1 MTPAINLAKQQNLDY
16 QLHEY
21 IHDSNAPSFGLEAAE
36 KLGVDVTQ
44 VFKTLVV
51 MTESGTLA
59 VAILPVHKTLNFK
72 KMALGAWLCVGRC
85 FTLRRRARFMRAGR
99 LLLFSCLIFVF
110 CCVAV
115 FAKALSANKVLS
127 CKKVQMAE
135 PKQVERSTG
144 YVLGGVSPLGQKKR
158 LATIIDSSAESQPT
172 IYVSAGRRGLEIEL
186 PPLQL
191 ASTLKAHFSNII
203 DD

>member
-72 KMALGAWLCVGRC
+72 KMA
-85 FTLRRRARFMRAGR
+85 
-99 LLLFSCLIFVF
+99 
-110 CCVAV
+110 
-115 FAKALSANKVLS
+115 KALSANKVLF
-127 CKKVQMAE
+127 VQKSANGRA
-135 PKQVERSTG
+135 KTSGAQYWLCVG
-144 YVLGGVSPLGQKKR
+144 AVL
-158 LATIIDSSAESQPT
+158 
-172 IYVSAGRRGLEIEL
+172 
-186 PPLQL
+186 
-191 ASTLKAHFSNII
+191 AH
-203 DD
+203 

>member
-1 MTPAINLAKQQNLDY
+1 MTPAINLAKQRNLDY

-21 IHDSNAPSFGLEAAE
+21 THDSNAPSFGLEAAE

-72 KMALGAWLCVGRC
+72 KM
-85 FTLRRRARFMRAGR
+85 
-99 LLLFSCLIFVF
+99 
-110 CCVAV
+110 
-115 FAKALSANKVLS
+115 AKALSANKVLS

-186 PPLQL
+186 PPTQL
-191 ASTLKAHFSNII
+191 ANTLSAFFSDII

>member
-1 MTPAINLAKQQNLDY
+1 MTPAIDLAKKRGLDY
-16 QLHEY
+16 RLHEY
-21 IHDSNAPSFGLEAAE
+21 IHDSQAASFGLEVAE

-51 MTESGTLA
+51 STDAGALA
-59 VAILPVHKTLNFK
+59 VAILPVDKTLNFK
-72 KMALGAWLCVGRC
+72 KMA
-85 FTLRRRARFMRAGR
+85 
-99 LLLFSCLIFVF
+99 
-110 CCVAV
+110 
-115 FAKALSANKVLS
+115 KALSSNKLLS
-127 CKKVQMAE
+127 CKKVQMAD

-158 LATIIDSSAESQPT
+158 LTTIIDDSAQAHAT
-172 IYVSAGRRGLEIEL
+172 IYVSGGRRGLEIEL

-191 ASTLKAHFSNII
+191 ADALAARFSAIT